1 MVLSGKLES
10 KIWTILFLIILLRF
24 LDINPGQQL
33 IGSFNP
39 INSGDWAAEAY
50 QRGTRPVPT

>member
-1 MVLSGKLES
+1 MVLSGKLS
-10 KIWTILFLIILLRF
+10 SHQNSDHPFLIICLRF
-24 LDINPGQQL
+24 LETNPGQQL

-50 QRGTRPVPT
+50 Q